1 MESENELTNVSV
13 VLHDLNRMSINTFLK
28 ASGYEIK
35 GMDWGKKIKC
45 VLLVIDTMQ
54 MRQKNKGAN
63 NMGKIKQ
70 AYLQEIGSVDAVI
83 ESLNNA
89 LQGEGKKYQITT
101 NAGQSDERTEW
112 INREKF
118 LEFMIENAINV
129 LSGNVGYL
137 FQDDEKEQKK
147 DLIARVGRSWML

>member
-1 MESENELTNVSV
+1 MESENELTRVEV
-13 VLHDLNRMSINTFLK
+13 VLHDLNRMCIDTFLK
-28 ASGYEIK
+28 ANGYELK
-35 GMDWGKKIKC
+35 GMGWNKKIKC
-45 VLLVIDTMQ
+45 ILLVLDTMQ
-54 MRQKNKGAN
+54 MRQKNEGAN
-63 NMGKIKQ
+63 NMEKIKQ
-70 AYLQEIGSVDAVI
+70 TYLQEIGSVDAVI
-83 ESLNNA
+83 ESLDNA
-89 LQGEGKKYQITT
+89 LQAEGKKYQITT

-147 DLIARVGRSWML
+147 TL